1 MDNTNIL
8 FMFLGG
14 LSTDKHTILHYQ
26 KFFNR
31 LKKSVYNNSLY
42 IVIHPKNIDTFKIKE
57 KFYKNISVVDKEHWI
72 ETKWATRSI
81 SDATLLMM
89 QYAFLKYGDIFKKYV
104 LLSPN
109 CVPLYNFDIIYNEF
123 NKDNKSWI
131 QSNSN
136 AYMGKYTP
144 IKYYKFNGGP
154 FDINTI
160 TNQSQWMALD
170 RKHLDLFFMSNN
182 NKLIKTY
189 TIMNNNE
196 IISSNKLFQSYLDA
210 YKLDCN
216 EILSDN
222 SFYISVIS
230 KIIKSKRDLIKNI
243 RTDLSTKKNN
253 KWIIKKIEIKNYVIY
268 KKFYDNYQ
276 NKLYTINP
284 DNIREIYYIYN
295 INNKN
300 YILKNSKFILTNNK
314 KNPIIKGEKKGINI
328 NLITTPLTH
337 VDWNNVSLDPDNL
350 LRNFNIF
357 LQENYSIKFPDVI
370 FFLKLKTQDAIIII
384 KQLEKNIK
392 SSEYAITNFS
402 IINNVINPRN
412 HPFEYS
418 TYNIQEII
426 NAYNL
431 FVMMNRLI
439 KIKDELYIYA
449 KNKWKKII
457 YNNNPIKLKDGY
469 YDTKNKNTIFG
480 TRINSK
486 ILNNSLNS
494 GALFIRKLKRNSFI
508 YEYSDELFNLKDYV
522 INL

>member
-14 LSTDKHTILHYQ
+14 LSTDKHTILHYR

-72 ETKWATRSI
+72 ETKWGTRSL

-170 RKHLDLFFMSNN
+170 RKHLDLFFMNNN

-189 TIMNNNE
+189 TIINNNE
-196 IISSNKLFQSYLDA
+196 IISSNKLFQSYLNA
-210 YKLDCN
+210 YKLDDYN
-216 EILSDN
+216 YDSDN
-222 SFYISVIS
+222 YFFISVIS
-230 KIIKSKRDLIKNI
+230 QIIKSKTDLINNI
-243 RTDLSTKKNN
+243 RTDIPIKNDKWIKKKNN
-253 KWIIKKIEIKNYVIY
+253 IKNELIY
-268 KKFYDNYQ
+268 HKEHKYQ
-276 NKLYTINP
+276 YRLNRINP

-314 KNPIIKGEKKGINI
+314 KNPIVKGKKKGINI
-328 NLITTPLTH
+328 NIITTPLTH
-337 VDWNNVSLDPDNL
+337 VDWDNISLDPDNL

-357 LQENYSIKFPDVI
+357 LEEKYSIKFPDI
-370 FFLKLKTQDAIIII
+370 MYFLQLKTQDAVIIIE
-384 KQLEKNIK
+384 QLEKNIK
-392 SSEYAITNFS
+392 LSEYPITNFS
-402 IINNVINPRN
+402 IINNVMNPRH
-412 HPFEYS
+412 HPFEYY

-457 YNNNPIKLKDGY
+457 NNNNPFKLKDGY

-508 YEYSDELFNLKDYV
+508 YEYSDELFNLKNYV

>member
-182 NKLIKTY
+182 KLIKTY
-189 TIMNNNE
+189 TIINNNE

-210 YKLDCN
+210 YKFQNYLYD
-216 EILSDN
+216 SDN
-222 SFYISVIS
+222 YFFISVIS
-230 KIIKSKRDLIKNI
+230 QIIKSKTDLINNI
-243 RTDLSTKKNN
+243 RTDIPIKNN
-253 KWIIKKIEIKNYVIY
+253 KWIKKKNNIKNELIY
-268 KKFYDNYQ
+268 HKEHKYQ
-276 NKLYTINP
+276 YRLNRINP

-300 YILKNSKFILTNNK
+300 YILKNGRFILTNDE
-314 KNPIIKGEKKGINI
+314 KNPIIKGKKKGINI
-328 NLITTPLTH
+328 NIITTPSTY
-337 VDWNNVSLDPDNL
+337 VDWDNISLDPDNL

-357 LQENYSIKFPDVI
+357 LQEKYSIKFPDVI
-370 FFLKLKTQDAIIII
+370 YFLQLKTQDAITII

-392 SSEYAITNFS
+392 LSEYPITNFS
-402 IINNVINPRN
+402 IINNVMNPRH
-412 HPFEYS
+412 HPFEYY

>member
-14 LSTDKHTILHYQ
+14 LSTDKHTILHYR

-89 QYAFLKYGDIFKKYV
+89 QYAFLKFGDIFKKYV

-131 QSNSN
+131 QCTSDD
-136 AYMGKYTP
+136 YIGKHTP
-144 IKYYKFNGGP
+144 TKYYIFNGGP

-160 TNQSQWMALD
+160 TLQSQWMALD
-170 RKHLDLFFMSNN
+170 RKHLDLFFMNNN

-189 TIMNNNE
+189 TIVNKNE
-196 IISSNKLFQSYLDA
+196 IISSNKLFQSYLNA
-210 YKLDCN
+210 YKLDDYN
-216 EILSDN
+216 YDSDN
-222 SFYISVIS
+222 YFFISVIS
-230 KIIKSKRDLIKNI
+230 QIIKSKTDLINNI
-243 RTDLSTKKNN
+243 RTVLSTKNN
-253 KWIIKKIEIKNYVIY
+253 KWIKKKINIKNELIY
-268 KKFYDNYQ
+268 HKEHIYQ
-276 NKLYTINP
+276 YRLNRINP
-284 DNIREIYYIYN
+284 YNIREIYYIYN

-300 YILKNSKFILTNNK
+300 YILKNSKFILTNEK
-314 KNPIIKGEKKGINI
+314 KNPIIKGKKKGINI
-328 NLITTPLTH
+328 NLITTPSTY
-337 VDWNNVSLDPDNL
+337 VDWDNISFDPDNL

-357 LQENYSIKFPDVI
+357 LQEKYSIKFPDVI
-370 FFLKLKTQDAIIII
+370 YFLQLKTQDAITII
-384 KQLEKNIK
+384 KKLEKNIK
-392 SSEYAITNFS
+392 LSEYPITNFS
-402 IINNVINPRN
+402 IINNVMNPRH
-412 HPFEYS
+412 HPFEYY

-457 YNNNPIKLKDGY
+457 NNNNPIKLKDGY

-480 TRINSK
+480 TRMNSK

>member
-31 LKKSVYNNSLY
+31 LKKSYHNKSLY
-42 IVIHPKNIDTFKIKE
+42 IVVHPKNIDTFKIKE

-109 CVPLYNFDIIYNEF
+109 CAPLYNFDIIYNEF
-123 NKDNKSWI
+123 NEDNKSWI

-170 RKHLDLFFMSNN
+170 RKHLDLFFMNNN

-189 TIMNNNE
+189 TIVNNNE
-196 IISSNKLFQSYLDA
+196 IISSNKLFQSFLDA
-210 YKLDCN
+210 YKFQNYLYD
-216 EILSDN
+216 SDN
-222 SFYISVIS
+222 YFFISVIS
-230 KIIKSKRDLIKNI
+230 QIIKSKTDLINNI
-243 RTDLSTKKNN
+243 RTDIPIKNN
-253 KWIIKKIEIKNYVIY
+253 KWIKKKNNIKNELIY
-268 KKFYDNYQ
+268 HKEHKYQ
-276 NKLYTINP
+276 YRLNRINP
-284 DNIREIYYIYN
+284 DNVREIYYIYN

-300 YILKNSKFILTNNK
+300 YILKNGRFILTNDE
-314 KNPIIKGEKKGINI
+314 KNPIIKGKKKGINI
-328 NLITTPLTH
+328 NIITTPSTY
-337 VDWNNVSLDPDNL
+337 VDWDNISLDPDNL

-357 LQENYSIKFPDVI
+357 LEEKYSIKFPDI
-370 FFLKLKTQDAIIII
+370 MYFLQLKTQDAVIIIE
-384 KQLEKNIK
+384 QLEKKIK
-392 SSEYAITNFS
+392 LSEYPITNFS
-402 IINNVINPRN
+402 IINNAMNPRH
-412 HPFEYS
+412 HPFEYY

-457 YNNNPIKLKDGY
+457 NNNNPIKLKNGY
-469 YDTKNKNTIFG
+469 YDTKNKNTICG

-494 GALFIRKLKRNSFI
+494 GALFIRKIKRDSHIN
-508 YEYSDELFNLKDYV
+508 EYSNELFNLKDYV
-522 INL
+522 MNL

>member
-81 SDATLLMM
+81 SDATLLMI

-182 NKLIKTY
+182 KLIKTY
-189 TIMNNNE
+189 TIINNNE

-210 YKLDCN
+210 YKFQNYLYD
-216 EILSDN
+216 SDN
-222 SFYISVIS
+222 YFFISVIS
-230 KIIKSKRDLIKNI
+230 QIIKSKTDLINNI
-243 RTDLSTKKNN
+243 RTDIPIKNN
-253 KWIIKKIEIKNYVIY
+253 KWIKKKNNIKNELIY
-268 KKFYDNYQ
+268 HKEHKYQ
-276 NKLYTINP
+276 YRLNRINP

-300 YILKNSKFILTNNK
+300 YILKNGRFILTNDE
-314 KNPIIKGEKKGINI
+314 KNPIIKGKKKGINI
-328 NLITTPLTH
+328 NIITTPSTY
-337 VDWNNVSLDPDNL
+337 VDWDNISLDPDNL

-357 LQENYSIKFPDVI
+357 LQEKYSIKFPDVI
-370 FFLKLKTQDAIIII
+370 YFLQLKTQDAITII

-392 SSEYAITNFS
+392 LSEYPITNFS
-402 IINNVINPRN
+402 IINNVMNPRH
-412 HPFEYS
+412 HPFEYY

>member
-26 KFFNR
+26 KFFNK
-31 LKKSVYNNSLY
+31 LKKSVHNNSLY
-42 IVIHPKNIDTFKIKE
+42 IVVHPKNINTFKIKE

-123 NKDNKSWI
+123 NEDNKSWI

-189 TIMNNNE
+189 TIVNNNE
-196 IISSNKLFQSYLDA
+196 IISSNKLFQSFLDA
-210 YKLDCN
+210 YKFQNYLYD
-216 EILSDN
+216 SDN
-222 SFYISVIS
+222 YFFISVIS
-230 KIIKSKRDLIKNI
+230 QIIKSKTDLINNI
-243 RTDLSTKKNN
+243 RTDISIKND
-253 KWIIKKIEIKNYVIY
+253 KWIRKKIEIKNDLIY
-268 KKFYDNYQ
+268 QKKNNYQ
-276 NKLYTINP
+276 YRLNTINP

-314 KNPIIKGEKKGINI
+314 KNPIIKGKKKGINI

-337 VDWNNVSLDPDNL
+337 VDWNNISLDPDNL

-357 LQENYSIKFPDVI
+357 LEEKYSIKFPDI
-370 FFLKLKTQDAIIII
+370 MYFLQLKTQDAVIIIE
-384 KQLEKNIK
+384 QLEKNIK
-392 SSEYAITNFS
+392 LSEYPITNFS
-402 IINNVINPRN
+402 IINNVMNPRH

-457 YNNNPIKLKDGY
+457 NNNNPFKLKDGY

-508 YEYSDELFNLKDYV
+508 YEYSDELFNLKNYV

>member
-109 CVPLYNFDIIYNEF
+109 CAPLYNFDIIYNEF

-131 QSNSN
+131 QCTSDD
-136 AYMGKYTP
+136 YIGKYTP

-170 RKHLDLFFMSNN
+170 RKHLDLFFMNNN

-189 TIMNNNE
+189 TIINNNE

-210 YKLDCN
+210 YKFQNYLYD
-216 EILSDN
+216 SDN
-222 SFYISVIS
+222 YFFISVIS
-230 KIIKSKRDLIKNI
+230 QIIKSKTDLINNI
-243 RTDLSTKKNN
+243 RTDIPIKND
-253 KWIIKKIEIKNYVIY
+253 KWIRKKIEIKNDLIY
-268 KKFYDNYQ
+268 QKKNIYQ
-276 NKLYTINP
+276 YRLNRINP

-300 YILKNSKFILTNNK
+300 YILKNGRFILTNDE
-314 KNPIIKGEKKGINI
+314 KNPIIKGKKKGINI
-328 NLITTPLTH
+328 NLIITPSTY
-337 VDWNNVSLDPDNL
+337 VDWDNISLDPDNL

-357 LQENYSIKFPDVI
+357 LQEKYSIKFPDVI
-370 FFLKLKTQDAIIII
+370 YFLQLKTQDAITII

-392 SSEYAITNFS
+392 LSEYPITNFS
-402 IINNVINPRN
+402 IINNVMNPRH
-412 HPFEYS
+412 HPFEYY

-431 FVMMNRLI
+431 FVMMNSLI

-457 YNNNPIKLKDGY
+457 SNNSPIKLKNGY

>member
-31 LKKSVYNNSLY
+31 LKKSVHNNSLY
-42 IVIHPKNIDTFKIKE
+42 IVIHPKNIDTFKIKQ
-57 KFYKNISVVDKEHWI
+57 KFYKNISVVNKEHWI

-89 QYAFLKYGDIFKKYV
+89 QHAFLKYGDIFKKYV

-170 RKHLDLFFMSNN
+170 RKHLDLFFMNNN

-189 TIMNNNE
+189 TIVNNNE
-196 IISSNKLFQSYLDA
+196 IISSNKLFQSFLDA
-210 YKLDCN
+210 YKFQNYLYD
-216 EILSDN
+216 SDN
-222 SFYISVIS
+222 YFFISVIS
-230 KIIKSKRDLIKNI
+230 QIIKSKTDLINNI
-243 RTDLSTKKNN
+243 RTDIPIKNN
-253 KWIIKKIEIKNYVIY
+253 KWIKKKNNIKNELIY
-268 KKFYDNYQ
+268 HKEHKYQ
-276 NKLYTINP
+276 YRLNRINP

-295 INNKN
+295 INKKN
-300 YILKNSKFILTNNK
+300 YILKNGRFILTNDE
-314 KNPIIKGEKKGINI
+314 KNPIIKGKKKGINI
-328 NLITTPLTH
+328 NLITTPSTY
-337 VDWNNVSLDPDNL
+337 VDWDNISLDPDNL

-357 LQENYSIKFPDVI
+357 LEEKYSIKFPDI
-370 FFLKLKTQDAIIII
+370 MYFLQLKTQDAVIIIE
-384 KQLEKNIK
+384 QLEKNIK
-392 SSEYAITNFS
+392 LSEYPITNFS
-402 IINNVINPRN
+402 IINNVMNPRH
-412 HPFEYS
+412 HPFEYY

-457 YNNNPIKLKDGY
+457 NNNNPIKLKSGY

-486 ILNNSLNS
+486 ILNNSLNN